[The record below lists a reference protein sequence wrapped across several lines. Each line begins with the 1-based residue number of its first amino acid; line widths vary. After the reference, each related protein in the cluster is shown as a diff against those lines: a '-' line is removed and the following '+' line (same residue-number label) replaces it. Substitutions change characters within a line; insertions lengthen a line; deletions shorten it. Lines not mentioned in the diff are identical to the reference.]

1 MECSNGPIG
10 PRYDTRYDS
19 HALQHTLRHRSMSN
33 NLKAPMNGSTPNSR
47 FSSDFLAVAWPTLVF
62 AVLIGFCLAIA
73 IVTMRW
79 RIVSSAWQERQ
90 LTVAKSDL
98 LAIKTVFQIAATSKS
113 ENRWKPSRLTEL
125 DARSQRAIAWL
136 AKGGE
141 LIWTGAV
148 DSVALESQSPTQNE
162 MTYIWSVEPGGYNRL
177 KLTCRLDEVFDDG
190 NELTLARRF
199 SAKEFARL
207 SFWDWVSASLLGS
220 GSMLFGLWLA
230 MKKYN
235 RQQFLASLD
244 AWSTQPTLQP
254 SPLSLMAG
262 DGVANAIARHDS
274 SVARILQRASDGIQN
289 RLESIQQ
296 SVEQSSRVMSAMP
309 VGVLAFDPQFR
320 LLFVNRAGRE
330 LLGLEASFQFGQN
343 LIEVIRHPTVVN
355 LIQEVSAD
363 PQIQEAELELPL
375 SKATLRLRAHPLSDP
390 DPSTTPTASSG
401 VLLTVT
407 DETRLKQLENAR
419 RDFTANVSHEL
430 KTPLSAIKAYAETLL
445 MGALEDEQASQRF
458 VERIAEQAH
467 RLDLLIRDLLHLTKL
482 QSQPDKPQ
490 LTDLSLD
497 DVLKTCV
504 EEHRTIGQARNISID
519 TTGVEPGCR
528 VEADLESLRTVIG
541 NLLGNAVRYNRV
553 EGWVRVSSR
562 HEPDHVVLIIAD
574 NGIGIPPEDLDR
586 IFERFYRVEKARSQ
600 DTGGTGLGLSIVK
613 HLVQGMSAEIQV
625 FSILGKGSS
634 FELRLRCAE
643 ARRGG
648 TCD

>member
-1 MECSNGPIG
+1 MF
-10 PRYDTRYDS
+10 R
-19 HALQHTLRHRSMSN
+19 
-33 NLKAPMNGSTPNSR
+33 NLKAPMNRSTPNWVAFATKNR
-47 FSSDFLAVAWPTLVF
+47 FSSDFFAVAWPTLVV
-62 AVLIGFCLAIA
+62 ALIIGFCLAIA
-73 IVTMRW
+73 IVTLRW
-79 RIVSSAWQERQ
+79 RIVTSAWQERQ

-98 LAIKTVFQIAATSKS
+98 LAIKTVFQIAATGKS
-113 ENRWKPSRLTEL
+113 ENRLTPSRLTEL
-125 DARSQRAIAWL
+125 DARSQRAIESL

-141 LIWTGAV
+141 LIWTEAV
-148 DSVALESQSPTQNE
+148 DSVASESQSPTQSE
-162 MTYIWSVEPGGYNRL
+162 MTHNWSVEPGGYNRL
-177 KLTCRLDEVFDDG
+177 KLNCRLDEEFADG
-190 NELTLARRF
+190 NEVTLTRRF

-207 SFWDWVSASLLGS
+207 SFWDWVSASLLCF

-230 MKKYN
+230 MKKHD
-235 RQQFLASLD
+235 RKQFLALLV
-244 AWSTQPTLQP
+244 AWSTQSPLQS
-254 SPLSLMAG
+254 SPLSQTAG
-262 DGVANAIARHDS
+262 SGVANAIAMQDPR
-274 SVARILQRASDGIQN
+274 VARILQRASDAIHH

-309 VGVLAFDPQFR
+309 VGVLAFDPHFK
-320 LLFVNRAGRE
+320 LLFANRAGRE
-330 LLGLEASFQFGQN
+330 LLGLEASLPFGQN

-363 PQIQEAELELPL
+363 PRIQEAELELPL
-375 SKATLRLRAHPLSDP
+375 SKATLRLRAHPLFDP
-390 DPSTTPTASSG
+390 NPSTTATASSG

-445 MGALEDEQASQRF
+445 MGALEDEEASQRF

-490 LTDLSLD
+490 LTYLSLD

-504 EEHRTIGQARNISID
+504 EEHRTIGQAKKITID
-519 TTGVEPGCR
+519 TSGVEPGCR

-541 NLLGNAVRYNRV
+541 NLLGNAVRYNR
-553 EGWVRVSSR
+553 EDGWVRVSTR
-562 HEPDHVVLIIAD
+562 LELDRVVLVIAD
-574 NGIGIPPEDLDR
+574 NGIGIPPVDLER

-600 DTGGTGLGLSIVK
+600 DSGGTGLGLSIVK

-625 FSILGKGSS
+625 FSTLGKGSS
-634 FELRLRCAE
+634 FELRLKSAV
-643 ARRGG
+643 ASSVRRGIN
-648 TCD
+648 

>member
-1 MECSNGPIG
+1 
-10 PRYDTRYDS
+10 
-19 HALQHTLRHRSMSN
+19 MSN
-33 NLKAPMNGSTPNSR
+33 NLKAPMNRSTPNSR
-47 FSSDFLAVAWPTLVF
+47 FLSDFLAVAWPTLGF
-62 AVLIGFCLAIA
+62 ALLIGFCLALVILSL
-73 IVTMRW
+73 RW

-90 LTVAKSDL
+90 LIIARSDL
-98 LAIKTVFQIAATSKS
+98 LAIKTVFQMASNGKP
-113 ENRWKPSRLTEL
+113 ENRLKPSRLTEL
-125 DARSQRAIAWL
+125 DARSQRSIESL
-136 AKGGE
+136 TKGGE
-141 LIWTGAV
+141 LIWTEAV
-148 DSVALESQSPTQNE
+148 DSVPLESQSPAQSE
-162 MTYIWSVEPGGYNRL
+162 MTHIWSVEPGGYNRL
-177 KLTCRLDEVFDDG
+177 KLTCRLDEEFKDG

-199 SAKEFARL
+199 SAMESARL
-207 SFWDWVSASLLGS
+207 SFWDWVSAILQCF

-230 MKKYN
+230 MKRYN
-235 RQQFLASLD
+235 RQQFLASLNV
-244 AWSTQPTLQP
+244 WSTQPTLRSAILP
-254 SPLSLMAG
+254 SMAA

-274 SVARILQRASDGIQN
+274 SVARILQRASEGIQN

-309 VGVLAFDPQFR
+309 VGVLAFDQHFK

-355 LIQEVSAD
+355 LIQQVSAD

-375 SKATLRLRAHPLSDP
+375 SKVTLRLRAHPLSDP
-390 DPSTTPTASSG
+390 DPSATPTASSG

-419 RDFTANVSHEL
+419 RDFTANVSHEI

-445 MGALEDEQASQRF
+445 MGALEDEEASQRF

-482 QSQPDKPQ
+482 QSQPDKP
-490 LTDLSLD
+490 LLAALSLD

-504 EEHRTIGQARNISID
+504 EEHRTIGQARKISID
-519 TTGVEPGCR
+519 TTGIEPGCR

-541 NLLGNAVRYNRV
+541 NLLSNAVRYNRV
-553 EGWVRVSSR
+553 DGWVRVSTR
-562 HEPDHVVLIIAD
+562 REMDHIVLIIAD
-574 NGIGIPPEDLDR
+574 NGIGIPPEDLER

-600 DTGGTGLGLSIVK
+600 DSGGTGLGLSIVK

-625 FSILGKGSS
+625 SSILGKGSS
-634 FELRLRCAE
+634 FELRLRRAKHKT
-643 ARRGG
+643 G
-648 TCD
+648 TKLETANP

>member
-1 MECSNGPIG
+1 
-10 PRYDTRYDS
+10 
-19 HALQHTLRHRSMSN
+19 MSN
-33 NLKAPMNGSTPNSR
+33 NLKTPMNRSTPNSR
-47 FSSDFLAVAWPTLVF
+47 FSSDFLASAWPVL
-62 AVLIGFCLAIA
+62 ALSLLIGFCLSIA
-73 IVTMRW
+73 VVSIRW
-79 RIVSSAWQERQ
+79 RIVSSAWREYE

-98 LAIKTVFQIAATSKS
+98 LAIKSVVQIATSTRSKIGV
-113 ENRWKPSRLTEL
+113 KPSKLTEL
-125 DARSQRAIAWL
+125 DTRSQSAIESL
-136 AKGGE
+136 TKGGE
-141 LIWTGAV
+141 LIWTEAANPI
-148 DSVALESQSPTQNE
+148 SFESQGPALSE
-162 MTYIWSVEPGGYNRL
+162 IKHAWSVEPGGYTRL
-177 KLTCRLDEVFDDG
+177 KMTSQLDGEFEDG

-199 SAKEFARL
+199 SVSEFARL
-207 SFWDWVSASLLGS
+207 SSWDWIGAILIPG
-220 GSMLFGLWLA
+220 GTILFGLWLA
-230 MKKYN
+230 KSTYH
-235 RQQFLASLD
+235 RQQFLASL
-244 AWSTQPTLQP
+244 AVWSKQPILPTPVLP
-254 SPLSLMAG
+254 TEG
-262 DGVANAIARHDS
+262 DGVAKVIARYDP
-274 SVARILQRASDGIQN
+274 SVARILQRASEGMHN

-309 VGVLAFDPQFR
+309 VGVLAFDQNFK

-363 PQIQEAELELPL
+363 PRIQEAELEIPL

-390 DPSTTPTASSG
+390 NPSSTANVSSG

-445 MGALEDEQASQRF
+445 MGALEDEEASQRF

-482 QSQPDKPQ
+482 QSQPDRPH
-490 LTDLSLD
+490 LTSLSLD

-504 EEHRTIGQARNISID
+504 EEHRTIGQAKKITID

-541 NLLGNAVRYNRV
+541 NLLGNAVRYNRE
-553 EGWVRVSSR
+553 EGWIRVATR
-562 HEPDHVVLIIAD
+562 RETDHVVLIIAD

-600 DTGGTGLGLSIVK
+600 DSGGTGLGLSIVK

-634 FELRLRCAE
+634 FELRLRCVD
-643 ARRGG
+643 ARQA
-648 TCD
+648 